1 MLLGPADKPPEMLLG
16 PTELL
21 LFAQQFVAQL
31 LELDCKKALR
41 VVTELFAPFQNQ
53 IFLQDLHEP
62 ERSSTTESALF
73 ARASAFARL
82 FCGALML
89 VRVSHEP
96 QLSVSLIAS
105 PLISPLSFAGR
116 PPTEP
121 LSPLGLL
128 P

>member
-1 MLLGPADKPPEMLLG
+1 MLLAPAEV
-16 PTELL
+16 L

-31 LELDCKKALR
+31 LELDCRKALR

-82 FCGALML
+82 F
-89 VRVSHEP
+89 
-96 QLSVSLIAS
+96 
-105 PLISPLSFAGR
+105 
-116 PPTEP
+116 
-121 LSPLGLL
+121 
-128 P
+128 